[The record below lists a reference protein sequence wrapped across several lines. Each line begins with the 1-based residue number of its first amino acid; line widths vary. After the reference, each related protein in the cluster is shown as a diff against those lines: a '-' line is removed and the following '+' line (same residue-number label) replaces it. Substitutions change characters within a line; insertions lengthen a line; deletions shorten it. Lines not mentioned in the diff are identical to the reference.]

1 VSKVLVSGATGH
13 LGANLVR
20 ALLAEGEEVV
30 ALLHSADTAA
40 VDGLDVE
47 RRQGDVRDRE
57 AMRKAVG
64 GCDRV
69 FHCAAMVSITETARR
84 EIYETNVLGT
94 RHVLD
99 AARDE
104 GVRRVVVTGSL
115 GAIGDR
121 RDGPSDESVPFDPF
135 ATHTAYERTKLL
147 VEHEAFRAA
156 AQGMDVVLATSCA
169 IVGPHD
175 YKPSRMGRM
184 LIDFARGRFPAFI
197 PGGFE
202 FVTTTD
208 IATGHLLAMSRG
220 TTGHNYLF
228 GSGYRSMDQ
237 LMAEFA
243 ALTGRRPPLRLP
255 PQLMAGLVALVS
267 PVLRRLVPGHEQ
279 LITPASVR
287 LLTARRRADCSKAVT
302 ELGYQPT
309 SIEHAFREAYAHFVR
324 RGIILPPRS
333 PARPASRPA
342 PASPST
348 PAQVTPSEGKP

>member
-20 ALLAEGEEVV
+20 ALLADGQEVV

-47 RRQGDVRDRE
+47 CRQGDVRDRE
-57 AMRKAVG
+57 AMRKAAS

-69 FHCAAMVSITETARR
+69 FHCAAKVSITETARR

-99 AARDE
+99 AARNE

-121 RDGPSDESVPFDPF
+121 GDGPSDESVPFDPF
-135 ATHTAYERTKLL
+135 TTHTAYERTKLL

-169 IVGPHD
+169 IVGPND

-208 IATGHLLAMSRG
+208 IVTGHLLAMSRG
-220 TTGHNYLF
+220 AAGHNYLF

-237 LMAEFA
+237 LMAQFA
-243 ALTGRRPPLRLP
+243 ELTGRKPPLRLP
-255 PQLMAGLVALVS
+255 PQLMAGLAGVVS
-267 PVLRRLVPGHEQ
+267 PVLGRLAPGHEQ

-302 ELGYQPT
+302 ELGYEPT
-309 SIEHAFREAYAHFVR
+309 SIEHAFREAYEHFAR
-324 RGIILPPRS
+324 RGLIPAPR
-333 PARPASRPA
+333 RPAWSA
-342 PASPST
+342 GKSAVLSANTSAQVPAS
-348 PAQVTPSEGKP
+348 EEKL